1 MFWNFIKRVNGIKR
15 TKTMSNFIYEFKFVF
30 FIWFFTILLGSL
42 FITFGI
48 DKNLIIALSLLL
60 MFVMLLHPQS
70 FYRYLNKVLNIT
82 NYFPSIYNLSTLYKV
97 RYSSNIR
104 NRSAMYVKETDTS
117 PTTKSNVDK
126 TPKRILSQGA
136 LKRLDRAHSYVTFF
150 LIGSFF
156 GLALG
161 NSIEMISEFPDKLE
175 TVLGS
180 IDLDT
185 IYIIVGSSLS
195 ILGKIIFSLR

>member
-1 MFWNFIKRVNGIKR
+1 
-15 TKTMSNFIYEFKFVF
+15 
-30 FIWFFTILLGSL
+30 
-42 FITFGI
+42 
-48 DKNLIIALSLLL
+48 
-60 MFVMLLHPQS
+60 
-70 FYRYLNKVLNIT
+70 
-82 NYFPSIYNLSTLYKV
+82 
-97 RYSSNIR
+97 
-104 NRSAMYVKETDTS
+104 MYVKETDTS